1 MSWLARFES
10 ACAAFIERAF
20 ARSFPSE
27 LAPAHVAR
35 KLIAAMEAQTRR
47 EDGELVA
54 PGSYAVYVNPEELE
68 RLSAERDY
76 LEREWAELLRELAGR
91 VGAVVRG
98 GDPQVRL
105 LAADDVPVGAA
116 EIEVG
121 DGQTPPRR
129 RGYELRV
136 TKGVSPNPSY
146 PVAGRLSIG
155 RGKGVSIALVDA
167 SVSRRHAV
175 VELIEGVPVV
185 RDLGSTNGTFVN
197 GERVQSRSLRPGD
210 VLKLGN
216 TEMRV
221 EVAV

>member
-35 KLIAAMEAQTRR
+35 KLVAAMEAQTRR
-47 EDGELVA
+47 EEGELVA
-54 PGSYAVYVNPEELE
+54 PGGYAVYVNPGELD
-68 RLSAERDY
+68 RLSAEREY
-76 LEREWAELLRELAGR
+76 LEREWAGLLRELADR

-98 GDPQVRL
+98 GELQVRL

-116 EIEVG
+116 EIAVA
-121 DGQTPPRR
+121 DGPAPARR

-146 PVAGRLSIG
+146 PVAGKLSIG
-155 RGKGVSIALVDA
+155 RGKGVSVALVDP

-175 VELIEGVPVV
+175 VEIVEGVPIV

-197 GERVQSRSLRPGD
+197 GERVQTCSLQPGD
-210 VLKLGN
+210 VLRLGN

-221 EVAV
+221 EVAA